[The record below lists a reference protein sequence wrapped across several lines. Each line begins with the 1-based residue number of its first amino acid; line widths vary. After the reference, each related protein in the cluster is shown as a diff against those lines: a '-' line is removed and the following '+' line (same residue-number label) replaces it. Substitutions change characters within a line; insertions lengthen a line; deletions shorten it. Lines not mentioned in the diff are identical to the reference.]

1 MLDNAEIEFL
11 AERELIPIVPR
22 FNCDK
27 LYLISREVGPC
38 HVGIPIEVPLWL
50 AMNLKQRN
58 ECQIQAPIWMDITT
72 LESIKDDEMNSEL
85 FTKLPSAH
93 FQEISQI
100 LLNQAPEDI
109 PNADNL
115 RTTIKDILDIRI
127 AKLRS
132 SIDKFIKLKAT
143 YARLDNLTQMEIN
156 TVRNFLTGAL
166 DHMLNLNNTEKFAER
181 LTSVLSDTISQP

>member
-1 MLDNAEIEFL
+1 MDNAEIEFL

-27 LYLISREVGPC
+27 LYLISGEVGPC
-38 HVGIPIEVPLWL
+38 HVGIPVDVPLWM

-58 ECQIQAPIWMDITT
+58 ECQIQVPEWMDIAA
-72 LESIKDDEMNSEL
+72 LESIKDDETNSEL
-85 FTKLPSAH
+85 FTKLPNEH

-100 LLNQAPEDI
+100 LLNQAPDDI
-109 PNADNL
+109 PNADNI
-115 RTTIKDILDIRI
+115 RTMIKDILDIRV

-132 SIDKFIKLKAT
+132 SIDKFVKLKAT

-156 TVRNFLTGAL
+156 TVRNFLTSAL
-166 DHMLNLNNTEKFAER
+166 DHMNNLNKTEKFAER
-181 LTSVLSDTISQP
+181 LTSVLNDSIS